1 MKGWPWNTVAA
12 VEWDDWASTRDG
24 KGYRNEGVHIIRL
37 RWARVVSLHVYHDTE
52 RLVRRLPAPGR
63 TRSFPGAGSPDH
75 RLTASGLKTA
85 MVVPL
90 LEDEIHVWWAGSS
103 VSDDEHGWLRRT
115 LTADDHD
122 RAARYRLDPL
132 RRRFVI
138 GRGILRVLLG
148 AYIDVSPEAVRLQY
162 GSFGKPAL
170 DRCHRSDITFSLA
183 HSNDVVVY
191 AVGRGAELG
200 IDLEHLRPLN
210 HAAIVDRF
218 FSARECS
225 AFHAPPDSQKP
236 MAFLLG
242 WTRKEAYLKGRGAG
256 LSECLGDV
264 EVTLAPGEPGRILAT
279 RDPAGA
285 GNWRLENVAAAEDCL
300 CTLAGD

>member
-1 MKGWPWNTVAA
+1 LNGPQV
-12 VEWDDWASTRDG
+12 
-24 KGYRNEGVHIIRL
+24 
-37 RWARVVSLHVYHDTE
+37 
-52 RLVRRLPAPGR
+52 
-63 TRSFPGAGSPDH
+63 
-75 RLTASGLKTA
+75 LKTA
-85 MVVPL
+85 MVIPL

-103 VSDDEHGWLRRT
+103 VSDDEHAWLRRS
-115 LTADDHD
+115 LTADDHH
-122 RAARYRLDPL
+122 RAARYRLDLL
-132 RRRFVI
+132 RRRFVT

-148 AYIDVSPEAVRLQY
+148 AYLEVSPEAVRLQY

-183 HSNDVVVY
+183 HSQEVIVY

-218 FSARECS
+218 FSTRECS
-225 AFHAPPDSQKP
+225 AFHALPDSQKL

-264 EVTLAPGEPGRILAT
+264 EVTLAPGEPARILAT
-279 RDPAGA
+279 KDAA
-285 GNWRLENVAAAEDCL
+285 ETGNWRLETVAAADGWL
-300 CTLAGD
+300 CTLAEMGGPRRLTTKHWNQSSLRGDSR